1 MVTLFDKVKQGQI
14 DQLDALDIA
23 LSLCCYIEDCDEFA
37 HLDPQQIGLTE
48 KNEVQI
54 MLQDHP
60 VDCFYAAPDVILDSA
75 ESSRE
80 SMYFSLGCMMFFMLT
95 GRCYYDMFGLDPV
108 DLACEQ
114 SGESML
120 DPTVYSDIGS
130 DVICALTAW
139 DPTQRREGV
148 VKLLQI
154 VETVPSMAVL
164 EYICD
169 DRVVFQENKQIQE
182 DIADY
187 RCGDTITGTDGAK
200 YRVAPGGLVRFRP
213 GTHSFKIP
221 VVLTDDQSDGNQA
234 DGTSGETAVPV
245 TSELTWLMMSFQN
258 EGQRMHLKVT
268 PLQGQATSK
277 AIPISLLNKTRYTFY
292 SVIWNESGPPRNKKE
307 LFYLDIPQNATMK
320 RAYLSIRYH
329 VNPCGFS
336 VWLCDP
342 TGKPIS
348 NSRHFKMN

>member
-1 MVTLFDKVKQGQI
+1 MITLFDKVKQGRI
-14 DQLDALDIA
+14 DQLDALDVA
-23 LSLCCYIEDCDEFA
+23 LSLCCHIEDCTQFA
-37 HLDPQQIGLTE
+37 HLDPQQVGLSET
-48 KNEVQI
+48 NEVQI
-54 MLQDHP
+54 LLQEHP

-75 ESSRE
+75 ESSRA

-114 SGESML
+114 PGESML

-130 DVICALTAW
+130 DVIRALTAW
-139 DPTQRREGV
+139 DPSQRREGV

-154 VETVPSMAVL
+154 VETVPSTAVL

-169 DRVVFQENKQIQE
+169 DCVVLQENKQIQE

-187 RCGDTITGTDGAK
+187 RSGDTITGTDGAK
-200 YRVAPGGLVRFRP
+200 YRVAPGALVRFRP

-221 VVLTDDQSDGNQA
+221 VIRTVGQSDCDQGS
-234 DGTSGETAVPV
+234 GISGETTTPV

-258 EGQRMHLKVT
+258 EGQSMNLKVM
-268 PLQGQATSK
+268 PLRGQSAGK

-292 SVIWNESGPPRNKKE
+292 SVIWNESGPLRSKKE
-307 LFYLDIPQNATMK
+307 LFYLDIPQNTTMK

-329 VNPCGFS
+329 VNPRGFS

-342 TGKPIS
+342 AGKPVS